1 MADTIK
7 LKVESATEA
16 DVFEYKKL
24 VEEKMAAVEEKVD
37 NIREDLDL
45 DNFLTKEEIAD
56 YALKTEL
63 PDISVKQDK
72 LTEAQLANLNEDHS
86 KYLTEHQDLSSYAT
100 KEDLENVTIDTSS
113 LVTKEEIVDYALKSE
128 LPDISVKQDV
138 ISDLEEIRLGAS
150 LGKTSIQEHQDLT
163 GYAKLED
170 IPAPPDLSSY
180 VTDTDLENALSTLDL
195 SSKQDKLTEEQLANI
210 NEDHSK
216 YLTEHQ
222 SLDGYAKLTD
232 IPAPQDLSGYA
243 LKTEIPVVPENI
255 SAFNNDAGY
264 LTEHQ
269 DLSSYALKTEIPDIS
284 VKQDKLSEIQLAN
297 INADHSKYLTE
308 HQDLSAYAL
317 KTEIPEHVDLSG
329 YALKSEL
336 PVVPVNVSA
345 FNNDAGYITEHQDI
359 SGKQDVIADL
369 AEIRAGA
376 ALGKT
381 AIQAHQD
388 LSAYALKTELPDI
401 SVKQDKL
408 SEVQL
413 ANINADH
420 SKYLTEHQSLDGY
433 AKLEDIPAPQDLS
446 SYALKSEIPTIPD
459 HSIYALKTE
468 IPDVSTKADSSN
480 VYTKTE
486 IDTMLGDMDTV
497 LTALGV

>member
-1 MADTIK
+1 M
-7 LKVESATEA
+7 
-16 DVFEYKKL
+16 
-24 VEEKMAAVEEKVD
+24 
-37 NIREDLDL
+37 
-45 DNFLTKEEIAD
+45 
-56 YALKTEL
+56 
-63 PDISVKQDK
+63 
-72 LTEAQLANLNEDHS
+72 
-86 KYLTEHQDLSSYAT
+86 
-100 KEDLENVTIDTSS
+100 
-113 LVTKEEIVDYALKSE
+113 
-128 LPDISVKQDV
+128 
-138 ISDLEEIRLGAS
+138 
-150 LGKTSIQEHQDLT
+150 
-163 GYAKLED
+163 
-170 IPAPPDLSSY
+170 
-180 VTDTDLENALSTLDL
+180 
-195 SSKQDKLTEEQLANI
+195 
-210 NEDHSK
+210 
-216 YLTEHQ
+216 
-222 SLDGYAKLTD
+222 
-232 IPAPQDLSGYA
+232 
-243 LKTEIPVVPENI
+243 
-255 SAFNNDAGY
+255 
-264 LTEHQ
+264 
-269 DLSSYALKTEIPDIS
+269 
-284 VKQDKLSEIQLAN
+284 
-297 INADHSKYLTE
+297 
-308 HQDLSAYAL
+308 

-345 FNNDAGYITEHQDI
+345 FNNDAGYLTEHQDI
-359 SGKQDVIADL
+359 TGKQDVIADL

-381 AIQAHQD
+381 SIQAHQD
-388 LSAYALKTELPDI
+388 LSDYALKTELPDI

-446 SYALKSEIPTIPD
+446 SYALKTEIPTIPD

>member
-37 NIREDLDL
+37 NIREDLNL
-45 DNFLTKEEIAD
+45 DNFLTKEDVAD
-56 YALKTEL
+56 YALKT
-63 PDISVKQDK
+63 
-72 LTEAQLANLNEDHS
+72 
-86 KYLTEHQDLSSYAT
+86 
-100 KEDLENVTIDTSS
+100 
-113 LVTKEEIVDYALKSE
+113 E

-269 DLSSYALKTEIPDIS
+269 D
-284 VKQDKLSEIQLAN
+284 
-297 INADHSKYLTE
+297 
-308 HQDLSAYAL
+308 
-317 KTEIPEHVDLSG
+317 
-329 YALKSEL
+329 
-336 PVVPVNVSA
+336 
-345 FNNDAGYITEHQDI
+345 I

-381 AIQAHQD
+381 SIQAHQD
-388 LSAYALKTELPDI
+388 LSDYALKTELPDI

-408 SEVQL
+408 SEAQL

-486 IDTMLGDMDTV
+486 IDTMLGDMDSV

>member
-37 NIREDLDL
+37 NIREDLNL
-45 DNFLTKEEIAD
+45 DNFLTKEDVAD

-63 PDISVKQDK
+63 PDISVKQD
-72 LTEAQLANLNEDHS
+72 
-86 KYLTEHQDLSSYAT
+86 
-100 KEDLENVTIDTSS
+100 
-113 LVTKEEIVDYALKSE
+113 
-128 LPDISVKQDV
+128 V
-138 ISDLEEIRLGAS
+138 ILDLEEIRQGAS

-170 IPAPPDLSSY
+170 IPASPDLSSY

-232 IPAPQDLSGYA
+232 IPEPQDLSGYA
-243 LKTEIPVVPENI
+243 LKTEIPVVPENV

-269 DLSSYALKTEIPDIS
+269 DLSSYALKT
-284 VKQDKLSEIQLAN
+284 
-297 INADHSKYLTE
+297 
-308 HQDLSAYAL
+308 
-317 KTEIPEHVDLSG
+317 
-329 YALKSEL
+329 
-336 PVVPVNVSA
+336 
-345 FNNDAGYITEHQDI
+345 
-359 SGKQDVIADL
+359 
-369 AEIRAGA
+369 
-376 ALGKT
+376 
-381 AIQAHQD
+381 
-388 LSAYALKTELPDI
+388 
-401 SVKQDKL
+401 
-408 SEVQL
+408 
-413 ANINADH
+413 
-420 SKYLTEHQSLDGY
+420 
-433 AKLEDIPAPQDLS
+433 
-446 SYALKSEIPTIPD
+446 EIPTIPD

-486 IDTMLGDMDTV
+486 IDTMFGDMDTV

>member
-37 NIREDLDL
+37 NIREDLNL

-150 LGKTSIQEHQDLT
+150 LGKTSIQEHQ
-163 GYAKLED
+163 
-170 IPAPPDLSSY
+170 
-180 VTDTDLENALSTLDL
+180 
-195 SSKQDKLTEEQLANI
+195 
-210 NEDHSK
+210 
-216 YLTEHQ
+216 

-232 IPAPQDLSGYA
+232 IPAPQDLSSYA
-243 LKTEIPVVPENI
+243 LKTELPIVPENV

-269 DLSSYALKTEIPDIS
+269 D
-284 VKQDKLSEIQLAN
+284 
-297 INADHSKYLTE
+297 
-308 HQDLSAYAL
+308 
-317 KTEIPEHVDLSG
+317 
-329 YALKSEL
+329 
-336 PVVPVNVSA
+336 
-345 FNNDAGYITEHQDI
+345 I
-359 SGKQDVIADL
+359 SGKQDVITDL

-446 SYALKSEIPTIPD
+446 SYALKTEIPTIPD